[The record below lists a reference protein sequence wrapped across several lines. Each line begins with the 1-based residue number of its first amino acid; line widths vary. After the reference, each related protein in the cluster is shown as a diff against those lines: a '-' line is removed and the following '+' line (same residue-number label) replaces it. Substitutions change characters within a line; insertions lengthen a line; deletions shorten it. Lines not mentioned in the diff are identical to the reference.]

1 MDDDGSSMAASVK
14 FCEKGVGAGGFD
26 IKLAGELVEY
36 VPDGIGAYL
45 LEPCLRYKL
54 DKPLALGIGG
64 TVDMVLPD
72 EGTCEVGA
80 SGGIMF
86 WGGRLA

>member
-1 MDDDGSSMAASVK
+1 MAASVK

-54 DKPLALGIGG
+54 DKPE
-64 TVDMVLPD
+64 T
-72 EGTCEVGA
+72 
-80 SGGIMF
+80 
-86 WGGRLA
+86 